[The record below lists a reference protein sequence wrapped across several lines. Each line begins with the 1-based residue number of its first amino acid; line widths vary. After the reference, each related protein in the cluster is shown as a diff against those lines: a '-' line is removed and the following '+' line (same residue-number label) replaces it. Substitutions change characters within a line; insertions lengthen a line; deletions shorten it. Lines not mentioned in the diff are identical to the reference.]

1 LEKEQFILVLT
12 ANNGDLFCVESHGS
26 SSSFDDD
33 FLPWLCQHPSASPSA
48 VWPSPR
54 WSLGPIQGNGDAELT
69 PDDADNGDEA
79 GGQTAA
85 PNVALRPSKDG
96 DSCRPTLQS
105 SGRVR
110 VVRTME
116 NFDNYLRIS
125 LRKTA
130 GLVLFGFATVL
141 PKSGTDQ
148 PLSFGKT
155 PSSASRLCVSL
166 SHTHQLLYAPARL

>member
-1 LEKEQFILVLT
+1 LENEHFIPVLT
-12 ANNGDLFCVESHGS
+12 ANNGYLFCVESHGS

-33 FLPWLCQHPSASPSA
+33 ILPWLCLHPSASPSA

-54 WSLGPIQGNGDAELT
+54 WRLAIQGNRDAELK
-69 PDDADNGDEA
+69 PDDEDNADEA

-85 PNVALRPSKDG
+85 PNLALTPSKDG
-96 DSCRPTLQS
+96 DSCRPTPQS

-110 VVRTME
+110 ILRTME
-116 NFDNYLRIS
+116 TLTIIF
-125 LRKTA
+125 
-130 GLVLFGFATVL
+130 GFLFERRPVWHCLDFATVL

-155 PSSASRLCVSL
+155 PSSASRLCASL
-166 SHTHQLLYAPARL
+166 SLTYQLQLDSKL